1 MPARAFPNIKPSS
14 RTYTPGNFPQTEFRA
29 QNGALTILRYGN
41 RRVDS
46 TLSLEF
52 RNIPDSQAKLIIDN
66 YINVNQDLDT
76 VTFLLGNG
84 GAGINDNG
92 PLNYIKE
99 QGTGLSWRYAGP
111 PQITSTFKGR
121 STVVCEFIGV
131 FLADD

>member
-84 GAGINDNG
+84 GAGINDIG
-92 PLNYIKE
+92 LLNYIKE

>member
-84 GAGINDNG
+84 GAGINDG
-92 PLNYIKE
+92 GLLNYIKE

>member
-1 MPARAFPNIKPSS
+1 MPAKAFPNIRPSS

-41 RRVDS
+41 KRVDS

-52 RNIPDSQAKLIIDN
+52 RNILDSEAKNIIDN
-66 YINVNQDLDT
+66 YINVNSDLDT
-76 VTFLLGNG
+76 VTFSSDNA
-84 GAGINDNG
+84 GAGISDDG
-92 PLNYIKE
+92 FLNYIKE
-99 QGTGLSWRYAGP
+99 QETGLSWRYAGP
-111 PQITSTFKGR
+111 PQVTSTFKGR

>member
-1 MPARAFPNIKPSS
+1 MPARAFPNIRPSS
-14 RTYTPGNFPQTEFRA
+14 RRYTPGNFPQTEFRA

-41 RRVDS
+41 KRVDS

-52 RNIPDSQAKLIIDN
+52 RNILDSEAKKIIDN
-66 YINVNQDLDT
+66 YINVNSDLDT
-76 VTFLLGNG
+76 VTFLDTDA
-84 GAGINDNG
+84 GAGISDAG
-92 PLNYIKE
+92 FLNYIKE

>member
-1 MPARAFPNIKPSS
+1 MPARDFPDIKPSS

-41 RRVDS
+41 KRVDS

-52 RNIPDSQAKLIIDN
+52 RNILDSEAKKIIDN
-66 YINVNQDLDT
+66 YINVNSDLDT
-76 VTFLLGNG
+76 VTFLDDNA
-84 GAGINDNG
+84 GAGISDAG
-92 PLNYIKE
+92 LLNYIKE

-111 PQITSTFKGR
+111 PQVTSTFKGR

>member
-52 RNIPDSQAKLIIDN
+52 RNIPDSQARLIIDN

-76 VTFLLGNG
+76 VTFLLGDG
-84 GAGINDNG
+84 GAGINDNSL
-92 PLNYIKE
+92 LNYIKE

>member
-52 RNIPDSQAKLIIDN
+52 RNIPDSQARQIIDN

-76 VTFLLGNG
+76 VTFLLGDG
-84 GAGINDNG
+84 GAGINDIG
-92 PLNYIKE
+92 LLDYIKE

>member
-41 RRVDS
+41 KRVDS

-52 RNIPDSQAKLIIDN
+52 RNILDSQAKQIIDN
-66 YINVNQDLDT
+66 YININQDLDT
-76 VTFLLGNG
+76 VTFLLGDG
-84 GAGINDNG
+84 GAGIEDNG
-92 PLNYIKE
+92 LLNYIKE

>member
-41 RRVDS
+41 KRVDS

-52 RNIPDSQAKLIIDN
+52 RNIPDSQARQIIDN

-76 VTFLLGNG
+76 VTFLLGDG
-84 GAGINDNG
+84 GAGIDDIG
-92 PLNYIKE
+92 LLNYIKE

-111 PQITSTFKGR
+111 PQVTSTFKGR

-131 FLADD
+131 LLADG

>member
-1 MPARAFPNIKPSS
+1 MPARDFPDIKPSS

-41 RRVDS
+41 KRVDS

-52 RNIPDSQAKLIIDN
+52 RNILDSEAKKIIDN
-66 YINVNQDLDT
+66 YINVNSDLDT
-76 VTFLLGNG
+76 VTFSSDNA
-84 GAGINDNG
+84 GAGISDDG
-92 PLNYIKE
+92 FLNYIKE

-111 PQITSTFKGR
+111 PQVTSTFKGR

>member
-41 RRVDS
+41 KRVDS

-92 PLNYIKE
+92 LLNYIKE

>member
-92 PLNYIKE
+92 LLNYIKE